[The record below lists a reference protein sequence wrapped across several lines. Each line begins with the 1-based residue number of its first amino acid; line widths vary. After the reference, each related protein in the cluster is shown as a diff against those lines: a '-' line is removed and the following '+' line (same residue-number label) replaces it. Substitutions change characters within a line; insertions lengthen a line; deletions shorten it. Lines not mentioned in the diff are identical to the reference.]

1 MSWRVTLRCTRAEAE
16 ALPESE
22 DLFPFADAPPVIVAD
37 EPDPHAP
44 DDWRLHAYFADPP
57 SPDDLAQLATLAAG
71 ASPQVE
77 QLGEDDWVTMS
88 QAGLEPIR
96 AGRFFVHTPSHPALD
111 DAINFEIDA
120 GLAFGTGQHA
130 TTAGCLEALDRLER
144 SGKSYANIADIGTGT
159 GLLAF
164 AALALW
170 PAARAIAT
178 DIDPISI
185 DVSGDNARINAV
197 PIGHAPGELLLA
209 VADGM
214 DHPMLTTRAPFD
226 LLIANILAGPLIELA
241 PSFAAACAPGASV
254 VLAGLLDTQA
264 DAVIAAY
271 EAHGMTVTQRGE
283 GEWCVL
289 VLEAALTEPVS
300 PRTGRVSVRS
310 RRQSRPIQP
319 RSPRARQARRPFSTS
334 TPRPALRPPNRSWR

>member
-1 MSWRVTLRCTRAEAE
+1 MSYRVTLACTRAEAE
-16 ALPESE
+16 ALPDS
-22 DLFPFADAPPVIVAD
+22 DHLFPYSDSPPVIVAD

-44 DDWRLHAYFADPP
+44 DDWRIHAYFTDRPT
-57 SPDDLAQLATLAAG
+57 DDELTRLATLAAG
-71 ASPQVE
+71 ATPDIE
-77 QLGEDDWVTMS
+77 QLGEEDRVTRS

-96 AGRFFVHTPSHPALD
+96 AGRFFVHTPSHAPDPA
-111 DAINFEIDA
+111 AINFEIDA

-130 TTAGCLEALDRLER
+130 TTAGCLAALDRLEA
-144 SGKSYANIADIGTGT
+144 SGKRFANIADIGTGT

-164 AALALW
+164 AALKLW
-170 PAARAIAT
+170 PGAKAIAT

-185 DVSGDNARINAV
+185 DVTQDNARINAI

-214 DHPMLTTRAPFD
+214 DHPMLSVRAPFD

-241 PSFAAACAPGASV
+241 PSFAKAVESGASLI
-254 VLAGLLDTQA
+254 LAGLLDRQA

-271 EAHGMTVTQRGE
+271 EAQGMTLTNRGE

-289 VLEAALTEPVS
+289 ELT
-300 PRTGRVSVRS
+300 
-310 RRQSRPIQP
+310 
-319 RSPRARQARRPFSTS
+319 AR
-334 TPRPALRPPNRSWR
+334 